1 MYIIYER
8 DADVPKHSSD
18 GGLKSQPTPPPLN
31 FPSLF
36 IIEKLG
42 LLTHV
47 VGNLSHKGIA
57 RRALPASGGKDAVGE
72 IKMLIKVNDT
82 HTVSM

>member
-18 GGLKSQPTPPPLN
+18 GGLNPPHGPPPWIPLP
-31 FPSLF
+31 FF
-36 IIEKLG
+36 IIEKLR
-42 LLTHV
+42 LLIHV
-47 VGNLSHKGIA
+47 VGNPSYKGIA

-72 IKMLIKVNDT
+72 IKMLLKVNDT
-82 HTVSM
+82 HAVSM